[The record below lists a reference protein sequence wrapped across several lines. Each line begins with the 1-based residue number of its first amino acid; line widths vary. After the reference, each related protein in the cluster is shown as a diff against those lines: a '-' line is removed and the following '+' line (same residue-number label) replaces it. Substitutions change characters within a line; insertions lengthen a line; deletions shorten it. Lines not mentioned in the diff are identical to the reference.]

1 MLETCCFIIMI
12 QVRFSN
18 FYHLLD
24 DPSKNIYVI
33 NLHSQKLANIPWKWW
48 FFLKEFPFQ
57 LLGNRGVYVS
67 PSNHHP
73 TISGPRW
80 WSEFKMRKNY
90 WRGWLAVIFR
100 FTLPEVEKQR
110 VEIPWKMVVR
120 KGRRPSPFRLNYWVI
135 RWSNFSGAKIPVKL
149 REVKRFQF
157 LDVGLRSWC
166 FNVSAVRRAIYWAVR
181 FLLEM
186 LTTLEKR

>member
-1 MLETCCFIIMI
+1 MRMI
-12 QVRFSN
+12 QVQ
-18 FYHLLD
+18 YELLSSTLTLKKISMWSFFTL
-24 DPSKNIYVI
+24 SKTT
-33 NLHSQKLANIPWKWW
+33 LAGPWKWW
-48 FFLKEFPFQ
+48 FFLKEFPFSTVGKSWC
-57 LLGNRGVYVS
+57 LSL
-67 PSNHHP
+67 PSLP
-73 TISGPRW
+73 STISGPRW

-110 VEIPWKMVVR
+110 VEIPWKMVGM

-149 REVKRFQF
+149 WEVKRFQF

>member
-1 MLETCCFIIMI
+1 MLETCAWSKFNT
-12 QVRFSN
+12 N
-18 FYHLLD
+18 FYHLHWPWKKYLCD
-24 DPSKNIYVI
+24 LF
-33 NLHSQKLANIPWKWW
+33 LHSQKLPWLDPESDG
-48 FFLKEFPFQ
+48 FFLKEFPFSTVGKSWC
-57 LLGNRGVYVS
+57 LSL
-67 PSNHHP
+67 PSLP
-73 TISGPRW
+73 STISGPRW

-110 VEIPWKMVVR
+110 VEIPWKMVGM